1 MNTWYD
7 PQQQCFTT
15 LETPYPVDEETKNAI
30 SASLTG
36 GGEVWIEDGKIRTS
50 GAAPSPAHT
59 WQNGAWQENKTL
71 AAQHLQEAKAYKLH
85 AAAEA
90 AQAFIETVAGLDG
103 VPQFERDSWAQQSL
117 EAQAWAADKSA
128 ATPILAGI
136 AQARGVPLDD
146 LRAKALAKSNA
157 YTALTASV
165 AGQRQAL
172 EDQIRA
178 AETLAA
184 LDAIAVA
191 YRPPMMPMMPAAK
204 EGK

>member
-1 MNTWYD
+1 MGYHILNADGAITGW
-7 PQQQCFTT
+7 T
-15 LETPYPVDEETKNAI
+15 ETPFEPAEGQRLVDENDYHPNPQA
-30 SASLTG
+30 
-36 GGEVWIEDGKIRTS
+36 
-50 GAAPSPAHT
+50 
-59 WQNGAWQENKTL
+59 TL
-71 AAQHLQEAKAYKLH
+71 AAAKTAKLH

-103 VPQFERDSWAQQSL
+103 VPQFERDSWAAQAL
-117 EAQAWAADKSA
+117 EAQAWAADKQAS
-128 ATPILAGI
+128 TPILAGI
-136 AQARGVPLDD
+136 ARARGVPLDD

-157 YTALTASV
+157 YTSLTASV

-178 AETLAA
+178 ADTLAA

>member
-1 MNTWYD
+1 MYYILNANGDICGESRDHFTPAEGLRLIAKADYHPD
-7 PQQQCFTT
+7 PQ
-15 LETPYPVDEETKNAI
+15 
-30 SASLTG
+30 
-36 GGEVWIEDGKIRTS
+36 
-50 GAAPSPAHT
+50 AA
-59 WQNGAWQENKTL
+59 L
-71 AAQHLQEAKAYKLH
+71 AAAKTAKLH
-85 AAAEA
+85 AAASA

-117 EAQAWAADKSA
+117 EAQAWATDKNA
-128 ATPILAGI
+128 PTPILAGI

-146 LRAKALAKSNA
+146 LRAKALAKTNA

-178 AETLAA
+178 AEDLAA
-184 LDAIAVA
+184 LDAIAIH
-191 YRPPMMPMMPAAK
+191 YKPPMMPMMPAAQ

>member
-1 MNTWYD
+1 MYYILNAKGEICGESLDLFTPADGLRLIAKADYHSD
-7 PQQQCFTT
+7 PQ
-15 LETPYPVDEETKNAI
+15 
-30 SASLTG
+30 
-36 GGEVWIEDGKIRTS
+36 
-50 GAAPSPAHT
+50 AA
-59 WQNGAWQENKTL
+59 L
-71 AAQHLQEAKAYKLH
+71 ATAKATKLH
-85 AAAEA
+85 AAATA

-103 VPQFERDSWAQQSL
+103 VPQFERDSWASQAA

-178 AETLAA
+178 ADTLAA

-191 YRPPMMPMMPAAK
+191 YRPPMMPMMPAAQEDK
-204 EGK
+204 

>member
-1 MNTWYD
+1 MGYHILNNKGEITGW
-7 PQQQCFTT
+7 T
-15 LETPYPVDEETKNAI
+15 ETPFNPAEGQRLVDEK
-30 SASLTG
+30 
-36 GGEVWIEDGKIRTS
+36 DYHPDPR
-50 GAAPSPAHT
+50 AA
-59 WQNGAWQENKTL
+59 L
-71 AAQHLQEAKAYKLH
+71 AAAKTAKLH
-85 AAAEA
+85 AAASA

-103 VPQFERDSWAQQSL
+103 VPQFERDSWASQAL
-117 EAQAWAADKSA
+117 EAQAWAADHDA
-128 ATPILAGI
+128 PTPILAGI

-178 AETLAA
+178 ADTLAA

>member
-1 MNTWYD
+1 MYYILNANGDICGESRDHFTPADGLRLIAKADYHPD
-7 PQQQCFTT
+7 PQ
-15 LETPYPVDEETKNAI
+15 
-30 SASLTG
+30 
-36 GGEVWIEDGKIRTS
+36 
-50 GAAPSPAHT
+50 AA
-59 WQNGAWQENKTL
+59 L
-71 AAQHLQEAKAYKLH
+71 AAAKAAKLH
-85 AAAEA
+85 AAATA

-103 VPQFERDSWAQQSL
+103 VPQFERDSWASQAA
-117 EAQAWAADKSA
+117 EAQAWAADHDTP
-128 ATPILAGI
+128 TPILAGI

-165 AGQRQAL
+165 AGQRQAY
-172 EDQIRA
+172 EDQIHA

-184 LDAIAVA
+184 LDAIAIA